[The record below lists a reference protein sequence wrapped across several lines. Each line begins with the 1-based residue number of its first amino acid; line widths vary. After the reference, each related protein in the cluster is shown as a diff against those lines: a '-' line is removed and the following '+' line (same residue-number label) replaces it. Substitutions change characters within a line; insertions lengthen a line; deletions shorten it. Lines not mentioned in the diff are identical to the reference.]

1 MKIELFDTALSSY
14 ESFSCNQNPS
24 ENLTTSKFKDF
35 RDLSKEIFSLKSRPG
50 NTIVILGKTSYSK
63 AIEEILN
70 DDTKLSNLDIPVGHD
85 INYMTNLAKR
95 ITSDL
100 KLLKMKK
107 LLKRLLIRTT
117 DYLSLDEVLIR
128 VTKVHR
134 EAKNGLPPF
143 RPILSAIGTPNY
155 NLEKLIP
162 FLKPLPEKNTS
173 PQTYFILLKIYVNE
187 TLIHIW
193 LLYMLIFHLLIFH
206 WTKPLIF
213 VLIIWIMIMRIALKI
228 LYV

>member
-1 MKIELFDTALSSY
+1 M
-14 ESFSCNQNPS
+14 
-24 ENLTTSKFKDF
+24 
-35 RDLSKEIFSLKSRPG
+35 
-50 NTIVILGKTSYSK
+50 ILDKTSYSK
-63 AIEEILN
+63 AIEEILH
-70 DDTKLSNLDIPVGHD
+70 DDTMLSNLDIPVGQD

-117 DYLSLDEVLIR
+117 EYLSLDEVLIR

-187 TLIHIW
+187 AVIHIW
-193 LLYMLIFHLLIFH
+193 LVYMLIFYLLLFH

>member
-1 MKIELFDTALSSY
+1 M
-14 ESFSCNQNPS
+14 
-24 ENLTTSKFKDF
+24 
-35 RDLSKEIFSLKSRPG
+35 
-50 NTIVILGKTSYSK
+50 ILGKTSYSK

-70 DDTKLSNLDIPVGHD
+70 DDTQLSNLDIPVGHD

-143 RPILSAIGTPNY
+143 RPILSAIGTPTY
-155 NLEKLIP
+155 NLEKFLIP

-187 TLIHIW
+187 TLIRIW
-193 LLYMLIFHLLIFH
+193 LVYMLIFHLLIFH